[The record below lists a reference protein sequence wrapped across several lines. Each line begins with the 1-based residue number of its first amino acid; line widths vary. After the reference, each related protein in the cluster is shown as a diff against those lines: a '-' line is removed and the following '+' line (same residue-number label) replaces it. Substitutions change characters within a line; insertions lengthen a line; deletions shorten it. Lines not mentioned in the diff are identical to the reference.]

1 VRCTPSPW
9 LNFLIRFTNPASER
23 YEATRREAARLQV
36 MFEEELARQTARAVE
51 AAAKLAASMDPPP
64 KNRKRVTGGTRANF
78 PLPSRMDSDSVS
90 GDQVLL
96 GKGRQKKKKRSA
108 LANASNP
115 HHLRNYIPSRL
126 PQQPTTL
133 SQTSLAA
140 ANLLSPPP
148 LRFLS
153 AQIPPKRRKMGDVPL
168 SDSMSTLAAPL
179 DEWICANCEY
189 NLFYG
194 DEASFRR
201 SIKNRKKILSRR
213 RRARERAA
221 AAASGIAPLVPEKSI
236 PMESPEIE
244 SALAADPNLT
254 SDKVGVRSDQQISG
268 ADASDTLK

>member
-1 VRCTPSPW
+1 VRRKGVLKPLTQF
-9 LNFLIRFTNPASER
+9 LNSASER
-23 YEATRREAARLQV
+23 YEATRLEAARLQV

-51 AAAKLAASMDPPP
+51 AAAKVAASMEPPS
-64 KNRKRVTGGTRANF
+64 KNRKRASGGTRTSF
-78 PLPSRMDSDSVS
+78 PLPSRMDSDSLS
-90 GDQVLL
+90 GDQALL

-126 PQQPTTL
+126 AQQPATL
-133 SQTSLAA
+133 SQASLAA

-153 AQIPPKRRKMGDVPL
+153 AQIPPKRRKMGDPPV
-168 SDSMSTLAAPL
+168 SDPMPTLTAPV

-189 NLFYG
+189 SLFYG
-194 DEASFRR
+194 DDAGFRKSVR
-201 SIKNRKKILSRR
+201 NRKKILSRR

-221 AAASGIAPLVPEKSI
+221 AAASGIGAVALEKNTSMEQPEAEPTSTPDSI
-236 PMESPEIE
+236 IIS
-244 SALAADPNLT
+244 NQ
-254 SDKVGVRSDQQISG
+254 VGLRNDRQISG